1 MYGKCTRGSRKEL
14 FYTANTHEAICH
26 AKEACD
32 LQCWCEPKVQAN
44 SSMSKVICGNFEA
57 ICALTTIA
65 RFAYPAWETIVI
77 PVGNVIIC
85 KQGRTHYNHNLKEE
99 EEENEE
105 E

>member
-1 MYGKCTRGSRKEL
+1 
-14 FYTANTHEAICH
+14 
-26 AKEACD
+26 
-32 LQCWCEPKVQAN
+32 
-44 SSMSKVICGNFEA
+44 MSKVICGNFAA

-77 PVGNVIIC
+77 PVGNVIVC
-85 KQGRTHYNHNLKEE
+85 KQGRTHYNHLKDE